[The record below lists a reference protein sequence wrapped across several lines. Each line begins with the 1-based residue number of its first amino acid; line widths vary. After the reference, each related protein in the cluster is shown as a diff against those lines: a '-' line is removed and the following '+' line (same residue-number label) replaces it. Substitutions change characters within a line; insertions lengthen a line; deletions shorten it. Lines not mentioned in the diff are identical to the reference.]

1 MVTIMKIRLGPPATG
16 SDFYPRPALRK
27 KLLRALGRGHVAFV
41 GPRRTGKTS
50 ILEDIRRD
58 PPDQTR
64 VVLLDLEKLDNVKDW
79 LLAMTQKTREVL
91 GLHHSEGRLASA
103 ARIAVEQLK
112 RIEKLEAMGGGIQLS
127 ANVSNPDAWRPCAEE
142 LASFIATSGERIYY
156 LLDEFPWFLS
166 HIAKKHTDEEVEALL
181 NWFRGVRQ
189 EMADTSVRFLL
200 TGSIGLEGFLRRI
213 GLSPAANDL
222 DTIEIPPLTD
232 VEADELLQ
240 RLAAGEN
247 VSLSAANRRYILD
260 LLGAYWPI
268 LLELFVAE
276 IQDAAFIKTPTKADL
291 SRIYDQELVRGSRN
305 KYCQE
310 MFTRI
315 GKKEVFS
322 MGQRNLAQAILREL
336 TRKTDISARDIES
349 LHQGLIPS
357 ESVRETME
365 SDIGYVTD
373 TLRHDGFVVQH
384 DGGRITFAS
393 NILRDYWRHRVG

>member
-16 SDFYPRPALRK
+16 SDFYPRLALRK

-91 GLHHSEGRLASA
+91 GLHHAEGRLASA
-103 ARIAVEQLK
+103 ARVAVEQLK

-142 LASFIATSGERIYY
+142 LASFISTSGERIYY

-222 DTIEIPPLTD
+222 DTIEISPLTD

-240 RLAAGEN
+240 WLAAGEN

-260 LLGAYWPI
+260 MLGANWPI

-310 MFTRI
+310 MFSRI

-336 TRKTDISARDIES
+336 TRKADISASDIES

-373 TLRHDGFVVQH
+373 TLRHDGYVVQH